1 MKLKMIFLVLAV
13 TLGIAPFTVAQI
25 LITPQVPPQGLIQK
39 NQLWNILII
48 NQTGA
53 TRQVQVKLS
62 LTDGL
67 TGQQL
72 LLGSGRTLVLPPGA
86 TQLREPDIAPIQYNY
101 TGAYASLDR
110 SPGDLLMAGVYIAC
124 YTLIENNG
132 KGFETQIAEECL
144 NTEVEPVSPPQL
156 ISPADTSV
164 VETNY
169 PYFNWI
175 PPAPATMFA
184 NLQYEIRIAELK
196 KGQSSDEAIQRN
208 TPIYIQRYLSTP
220 YLLYPA
226 SYTKL
231 ERGKSYAWQ
240 VIAKNGNV
248 YTQKT
253 EAWSFKIKE
262 DSASIIIDNGMYA
275 KLRKG
280 FDAQSYICKGDMRF
294 TYQNESGD
302 TAATVSIYTIQGDM
316 KHIADTRKV
325 KLRQG
330 QNFVDLKIGNNG
342 KYQDTQVYILE
353 LQNSRN
359 EKWQLKFKY
368 ERKD

>member
-1 MKLKMIFLVLAV
+1 MKLKMFFGLTVAI
-13 TLGIAPFTVAQI
+13 LGIVQANSAQMV
-25 LITPQVPPQGLIQK
+25 ITPQIPPQGLIQK
-39 NQLWNILII
+39 KQLWNILLI

-53 TRQVQVKLS
+53 ARQVQIKLS

-72 LLGSGRTLVLPPGA
+72 LLGSGRSLILPPGV

-101 TGAYASLDR
+101 SGAYASLDR
-110 SPGDLLMAGVYIAC
+110 SPGDLLMAGSYTAC
-124 YTLIENNG
+124 YTLIESNG
-132 KGFETQIAEECL
+132 KGYEAPMAEECL
-144 NTEVEPVSPPQL
+144 TTEVEPLSPPQL

-231 ERGKSYAWQ
+231 ERGKNYAWQ

-262 DSASIIIDNGMYA
+262 DSAAIIIDNGMYA
-275 KLRKG
+275 KLRRG
-280 FDAQSYICKGDMRF
+280 FDAQSYICRGNMHF
-294 TYQNESGD
+294 AYQNESGD
-302 TAATVSIYTIQGDM
+302 TAATVSIYTIQGDT

-325 KLRQG
+325 TLRQG
-330 QNFVDLKIGNNG
+330 QNFVDLKIGNYG
-342 KYQDTQVYILE
+342 KYQHAQVYILE